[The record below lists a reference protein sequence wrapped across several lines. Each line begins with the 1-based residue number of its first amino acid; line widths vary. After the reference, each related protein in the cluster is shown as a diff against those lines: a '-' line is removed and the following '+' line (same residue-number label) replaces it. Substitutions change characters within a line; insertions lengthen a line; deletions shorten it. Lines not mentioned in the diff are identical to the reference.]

1 MSFNLFRAGETSQ
14 VVDEN
19 DNEIDRSEGVA
30 PDSPEAEF
38 QKFKTSVHR
47 ELIDKIDLS
56 RIAEMNDDQLKDH
69 VRRLAKAILRNHT
82 VLPVSIDEERL
93 IDELI
98 AESFGLGPL
107 EPFMRDPDVTDIL
120 VNGPQEVFV
129 ERFGRLHET
138 NTVFADEDHLLQII
152 GRIVTRVGRRIDENS
167 PMVDARL
174 PDGSRVNAI
183 IRPLSLAGPVLS
195 IRRFGQTP
203 LQLED
208 LLDFGTL
215 CPEMVALLEAAVA
228 GRMNIMISGGTGAGK
243 TTLLNNLS
251 RFIPVDDR
259 LVTIEDSAELILQ
272 RKHVVRLETR
282 PENIEGSG
290 EVSQRDLVRNALR
303 MRPDRILLGEV
314 RGGEALDMLQAMN
327 TGHEGSLTTIHA
339 NDTQDALSRLEVM
352 VAMSGFD
359 LPVSV
364 VRRYIGS
371 ALTLLIHIARL
382 KGGVRRV
389 MQISEVLALDGKEY
403 QLRPLFGFE
412 QRGVDDLGN
421 ATGNFYATGQVPNFR
436 HRLDEVGIDLPE
448 SLFKERPLETPEP
461 CAPVEPTL
469 RASETDDDL
478 GNDFDDLVD

>member
-47 ELIDKIDLS
+47 ELIDKSDLS

-203 LQLED
+203 LQLEN
-208 LLDFGTL
+208 LLDFVSDFESGTWNV
-215 CPEMVALLEAAVA
+215 PKK
-228 GRMNIMISGGTGAGK
+228 IS
-243 TTLLNNLS
+243 S
-251 RFIPVDDR
+251 
-259 LVTIEDSAELILQ
+259 
-272 RKHVVRLETR
+272 
-282 PENIEGSG
+282 
-290 EVSQRDLVRNALR
+290 
-303 MRPDRILLGEV
+303 
-314 RGGEALDMLQAMN
+314 
-327 TGHEGSLTTIHA
+327 
-339 NDTQDALSRLEVM
+339 
-352 VAMSGFD
+352 
-359 LPVSV
+359 
-364 VRRYIGS
+364 
-371 ALTLLIHIARL
+371 
-382 KGGVRRV
+382 
-389 MQISEVLALDGKEY
+389 SEVTDGLD
-403 QLRPLFGFE
+403 LRYFG
-412 QRGVDDLGN
+412 
-421 ATGNFYATGQVPNFR
+421 A
-436 HRLDEVGIDLPE
+436 
-448 SLFKERPLETPEP
+448 
-461 CAPVEPTL
+461 
-469 RASETDDDL
+469 
-478 GNDFDDLVD
+478 